1 MLSKL
6 SVFVL
11 AATTGFKSALA
22 LPANGDGS
30 LAPDIGPFT
39 VVTVCRNVDFDD
51 CVDLGPQ
58 YLIPICHNLPPSLDN
73 TISSAKIGEF
83 LLALGGGS
91 CTFFTDK
98 NCKGSSLV
106 VDPSNGNFDDQ
117 GFNDVA
123 SSINLLELNRVSPA
137 GLQQRTERE
146 TSRLGHPPA
155 LSSVATAWLQAASRA
170 SRAEP
175 AGKSKLGNR
184 LSRLGY
190 GLNRLQVDLSHDFR
204 PDLEYK

>member
-30 LAPDIGPFT
+30 LVPDIGPFT

-83 LLALGGGS
+83 LLALGGWQLHLLH
-91 CTFFTDK
+91 

-123 SSINLLELNRVSPA
+123 SSIKCRV
-137 GLQQRTERE
+137 
-146 TSRLGHPPA
+146 GH
-155 LSSVATAWLQAASRA
+155 
-170 SRAEP
+170 
-175 AGKSKLGNR
+175 
-184 LSRLGY
+184 
-190 GLNRLQVDLSHDFR
+190 
-204 PDLEYK
+204 